1 MGVGG
6 RGGAGMVGVR
16 GTADIGRGDVCC
28 CGCCGCGVFM
38 LGLLRVPREEGG
50 AEDTGEDRDVGV

>member
-1 MGVGG
+1 M
-6 RGGAGMVGVR
+6 GVR
-16 GTADIGRGDVCC
+16 GTADIGRGDAC
-28 CGCCGCGVFM
+28 CCGCGVFM

>member
-1 MGVGG
+1 MVEVGVGG
-6 RGGAGMVGVR
+6 RGGAGIVGVR
-16 GTADIGRGDVCC
+16 GTADIGRGDA
-28 CGCCGCGVFM
+28 CGCGCGVFM